1 MSDQTPTLLLS
12 SYPVPQAT
20 VQAVRERF
28 GAPVRALAAAELRAM
43 GPRNLVREFIR
54 NPCRRAVVATGFG
67 GEDGFGPI
75 LRIVAACWGWPRLY
89 GVDAAGRIREVS
101 KIGLVSE
108 LTGLA
113 SASVAGAATRTRLA
127 RQGAALRERR
137 CDPWRPGAFRWH
149 GQRVLYVRN
158 LLNFCVQ
165 AGGSVGHVAGVAN
178 ALRRAGAEVAM
189 LSPDS
194 VPMLDPAIRVE
205 RPASLRHFAI
215 PLSTNFS
222 RLQACA
228 VEAGARLG
236 ASFRPTIIYQRLA
249 LGDFTGAFLAER
261 LGIPLVVEYNGSEIW
276 ASKHWGGGR
285 TFARDI
291 SLAEDLMIERAD
303 MLVTIS
309 EVLADELV
317 GRGVPPAHVA
327 WYPNC
332 IDPAVFD
339 PARFGAADTDA
350 LRTRLGIPAGAA
362 VVTFLGT
369 FGDWHGA
376 EVFAAA
382 AARLVPDAALDR
394 LHFLFIGD
402 GRRRRQCEEILAGAV
417 AAGRATFAGLVPQ
430 HEAPLHLAASDVFV
444 SPHVPNPDGT
454 RFFGSP
460 TKLFEYMAMQRPII
474 ASRLEQVGE
483 VLSDGRTALLVTPG
497 DAAGLADAIRRLAAD
512 PGLGQSIARAARA
525 DALAKYTWDT
535 HVEHIAERIA
545 AL

>member
-1 MSDQTPTLLLS
+1 
-12 SYPVPQAT
+12 
-20 VQAVRERF
+20 
-28 GAPVRALAAAELRAM
+28 
-43 GPRNLVREFIR
+43 
-54 NPCRRAVVATGFG
+54 
-67 GEDGFGPI
+67 
-75 LRIVAACWGWPRLY
+75 
-89 GVDAAGRIREVS
+89 
-101 KIGLVSE
+101 
-108 LTGLA
+108 
-113 SASVAGAATRTRLA
+113 
-127 RQGAALRERR
+127 
-137 CDPWRPGAFRWH
+137 
-149 GQRVLYVRN
+149 
-158 LLNFCVQ
+158 
-165 AGGSVGHVAGVAN
+165 
-178 ALRRAGAEVAM
+178 
-189 LSPDS
+189 
-194 VPMLDPAIRVE
+194 
-205 RPASLRHFAI
+205 
-215 PLSTNFS
+215 
-222 RLQACA
+222 
-228 VEAGARLG
+228 
-236 ASFRPTIIYQRLA
+236 
-249 LGDFTGAFLAER
+249 
-261 LGIPLVVEYNGSEIW
+261 
-276 ASKHWGGGR
+276 
-285 TFARDI
+285 
-291 SLAEDLMIERAD
+291 MIERAD

-317 GRGVPPAHVA
+317 ARGVPPARVA

-339 PARFGAADTDA
+339 PARFGAADTES
-350 LRTRLGIPAGAA
+350 LRARLGIPAGAT

-402 GRRRRQCEEILAGAV
+402 GRRRRQCEEILADAV

-430 HEAPLHLAASDVFV
+430 QEAPLHLAASDVFV

-512 PGLGQSIARAARA
+512 PGLGQSIAREARA
-525 DALAKYTWDT
+525 NALAKYTWDT
-535 HVEHIAERIA
+535 HVEHISERIA

>member
-12 SYPVPQAT
+12 SYPVPHAT
-20 VQAVRERF
+20 VQAVRVQF

-54 NPCRRAVVATGFG
+54 NPCRRAVVATSFG

-113 SASVAGAATRTRLA
+113 SASVAGAATRAHLA
-127 RQGAALRERR
+127 RQSAALRERR
-137 CDPWRPGAFRWH
+137 RDPWRPGAFRWH

-158 LLNFCVQ
+158 LLSFGVQ

-194 VPMLDPAIRVE
+194 VAMLHPAIRVE
-205 RPASLRHFAI
+205 RPAPLGRFAM
-215 PLSTNFS
+215 PMSTNVS
-222 RLQACA
+222 RLQARA
-228 VEAGARLG
+228 VEAGSRLG

-249 LGDFTGAFLAER
+249 LGDSTGAFLAER

-285 TFARDI
+285 TFARDF

-317 GRGVPPAHVA
+317 GRGVPSARVA

-339 PARFGAADTDA
+339 PARFGAADTES
-350 LRTRLGIPAGAA
+350 LRARLGIPAGAT

-382 AARLVPDAALDR
+382 AACLVPDAALDR

-402 GRRRRQCEEILAGAV
+402 GRRRRQCEEILADAV
-417 AAGRATFAGLVPQ
+417 VAGRATFAGLVPQ
-430 HEAPLHLAASDVFV
+430 QEAPLHLAASDVFV

-497 DAAGLADAIRRLAAD
+497 DAAGLADAIRRLAAN
-512 PGLGQSIARAARA
+512 PELGQSIATEARA
-525 DALAKYTWDT
+525 NALAKYTWDT
-535 HVEHIAERIA
+535 HVEHISERIA